1 MATDASDVLTSGG
14 GHKLIRDLRH
24 SARPD

>member
-1 MATDASDVLTSGG
+1 MAMDVSDVLTSGG
-14 GHKLIRDLRH
+14 YHKLIRDLRH